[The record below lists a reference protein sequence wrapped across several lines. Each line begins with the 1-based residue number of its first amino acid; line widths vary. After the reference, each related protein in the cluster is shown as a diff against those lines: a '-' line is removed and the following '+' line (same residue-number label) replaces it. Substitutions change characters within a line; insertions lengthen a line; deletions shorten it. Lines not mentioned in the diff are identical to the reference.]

1 MALDRDYDGH
11 ISVEEVYRYFGN
23 DVEIDFDD
31 LKKLIQDKDSRKI
44 GQVTFT
50 DFSRWLG
57 AAIHQSEGFYFRH
70 DSHKNPIY
78 DVHLRKFEANAEMMR
93 TTQSHNTDAL
103 RKQVLDKIGNQW
115 KTLRKAFMDMNMEK
129 SGSIKPNELRF
140 YLKHWGIMISDA
152 EFAKLFAQFDAD
164 GDGYISY
171 KDFVK
176 TVGTEIH
183 PSEGLYFR

>member
-70 DSHKNPIY
+70 DSHKNPSY

-93 TTQSHNTDAL
+93 TTNSQSTEAL
-103 RKQVLDKIGNQW
+103 RKQVLDKIGN
-115 KTLRKAFMDMNMEK
+115 
-129 SGSIKPNELRF
+129 
-140 YLKHWGIMISDA
+140 
-152 EFAKLFAQFDAD
+152 
-164 GDGYISY
+164 
-171 KDFVK
+171 
-176 TVGTEIH
+176 
-183 PSEGLYFR
+183 